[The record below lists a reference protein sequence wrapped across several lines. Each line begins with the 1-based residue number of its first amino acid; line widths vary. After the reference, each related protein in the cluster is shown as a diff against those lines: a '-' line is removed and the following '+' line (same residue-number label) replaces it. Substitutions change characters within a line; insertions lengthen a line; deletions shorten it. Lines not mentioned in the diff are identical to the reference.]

1 MVFGK
6 ILKGYSSVLLSVL
19 TFTAI
24 AVMCMAA
31 AFAVTFPLWK
41 MATVNKSLYTILS
54 LTVFISGITFILV
67 RRILKAYKKS
77 PRRLLFSLLKK
88 ITVFGGLS
96 VSVYFVFSF
105 QKAAAIVVFISV
117 LIIYG
122 FLAFVLPQSKDKQE

>member
-41 MATVNKSLYTILS
+41 MATVNKRLYTILS